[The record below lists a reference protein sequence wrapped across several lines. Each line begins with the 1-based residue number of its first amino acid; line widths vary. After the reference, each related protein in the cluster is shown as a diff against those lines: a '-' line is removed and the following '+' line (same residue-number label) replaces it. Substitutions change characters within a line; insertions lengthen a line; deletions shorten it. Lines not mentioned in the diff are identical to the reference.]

1 MAQSFKFL
9 GVSFP
14 KVMALVYNLSRDPST
29 FVFVRDALAGIHDV
43 AAVRTWKRLDIVLR
57 ERPVSLCVIDVAGVS
72 LADGGREEL
81 LALRRRFPS
90 VGFVL
95 LESGSVE
102 PRRLLELG
110 RLGFRS
116 LVLMGYEGQEWGLR
130 RNVER
135 AWKET
140 VPSRVVRGLSAKL
153 PLRVARVLSVALDH
167 VHRCWSAEVLAERVG
182 LSRPFLSVLL
192 KRAGLPSAGRLLIWI
207 RLLHAAE
214 WLGDPGRTGQ
224 SVSRQLEYSSGA
236 AFRRVLKNYTGATPT
251 RVVASGGMPFVLRHF
266 IRHNGFLTRRSE
278 HARSWRDAA
287 G

>member
-1 MAQSFKFL
+1 
-9 GVSFP
+9 
-14 KVMALVYNLSRDPST
+14 MALVYNFSRDPNT

-43 AAVRTWKRLDIVLR
+43 AWARTWKRLGSELR
-57 ERPVSLCVIDVAGVS
+57 ERPVSLCVVDVAGVS

-90 VGFVL
+90 VAFVL

-102 PRRLLELG
+102 PRRLLDLG

-130 RNVER
+130 RNVQR
-135 AWKET
+135 AWQET
-140 VPSRVVRGLSAKL
+140 VASRVLRGFSAKL
-153 PLRVARVLSVALDH
+153 PMREARFLKVALDH
-167 VHRCWSAEVLAERVG
+167 VHRCWSADLLAERVG

-192 KRAGLPSAGRLLIWI
+192 KRAGLPSAGRLLVWV

-224 SVSRQLEYSSGA
+224 SVSRQLQYSSGA

-251 RVVASGGMPFVLRHF
+251 RVVASGGMAFVLRHF
-266 IRHNGFLTRRSE
+266 IHHTGFDHQAVE
-278 HARSWRDAA
+278 ARTSAA
-287 G
+287 